1 MEYRPLGRTDLK
13 VSALCLGTMTWGE
26 QNSEQDAFAQIARA
40 KAAGINFMDTA
51 EMYPVPPRAETYAST
66 ERIIGNWF
74 RRSSDRADWILA
86 SKIAGPGN
94 GISHVRDGNLKF
106 NRQHIVAALDASLER
121 LQTDWLDLYQLHWP
135 ERRTNFFGQLGYQH
149 QEESFTPLE
158 ETLEVLDEQVR
169 AGKIRHIGLSNETPW
184 GTMTFLRLAEE
195 RGWPRAVSIQNPYNL
210 LNRSFE
216 VGLAEIAIR
225 EQCGLL
231 AYSPMAFGM
240 LSGKYADGARPANAR
255 ISLYSRFTRGGSGL
269 RALRGAGPRTWNGTG
284 ADGTGLR
291 HFAAVRDQ
299 QHHRRDL
306 AGTAGNQSRQ
316 HRPEAGRGGARRY
329 RCDPPG
335 ATEPGSLRLQGPGAA
350 AGSADNRAMRSS
362 APPGDQARFTGP
374 AR

>member
-74 RRSSDRADWILA
+74 RRSGDRADWILA

-184 GTMTFLRLAEE
+184 GTMTSSGSPRSAAG
-195 RGWPRAVSIQNPYNL
+195 RARYRSRTPTTCSTAASRWAWRKSPSASSAACWPTRRWPSACFPASTRTAP
-210 LNRSFE
+210 
-216 VGLAEIAIR
+216 
-225 EQCGLL
+225 
-231 AYSPMAFGM
+231 
-240 LSGKYADGARPANAR
+240 ARPTRASVSTAASPATPTRRRKRPARATWRWPANMDWNR
-255 ISLYSRFTRGGSGL
+255 RRWHWPTS
-269 RALRGAGPRTWNGTG
+269 LRG
-284 ADGTGLR
+284 
-291 HFAAVRDQ
+291 
-299 QHHRRDL
+299 
-306 AGTAGNQSRQ
+306 
-316 HRPEAGRGGARRY
+316 
-329 RCDPPG
+329 
-335 ATEPGSLRLQGPGAA
+335 
-350 AGSADNRAMRSS
+350 RS
-362 APPGDQARFTGP
+362 
-374 AR
+374 